1 MAGSVAATGEFPSA
15 GKPRPTAECLA
26 AGQTIQGGGME
37 RTYPFDWTVESVQI
51 LLKSDGMP
59 INARIEVLQGPN
71 NNRQGIDLYSDNGHG
86 RPVFYVLET
95 PGNRGC
101 VIEITNTGPME
112 YPLTASCVPYT
123 YSYDALEYG
132 SKAVVGGDDRSGSGH
147 ASGGFESPWNDQ
159 DTVY

>member
-1 MAGSVAATGEFPSA
+1 MLRGASAERPGLVKVKKQLVQLGQLGSGPLGQLSA
-15 GKPRPTAECLA
+15 WRPWQL
-26 AGQTIQGGGME
+26 GQLGQGAN
-37 RTYPFDWTVESVQI
+37 SI
-51 LLKSDGMP
+51 
-59 INARIEVLQGPN
+59 
-71 NNRQGIDLYSDNGHG
+71 RQGIDSDG
-86 RPVFYVLET
+86 RANPVHYVLET
-95 PGNRGC
+95 PGYGC

-132 SKAVVGGDDRSGSGH
+132 SEAVVGGDDRSGRGH